1 MVPMLFEGLFIVSLV
16 APPLAVGL
24 GLIVLLVPTR
34 MERPAIVRRDMPAH
48 A

>member
-1 MVPMLFEGLFIVSLV
+1 MVPMLFEGLFIVALA

-24 GLIVLLVPTR
+24 GLIMLLMPTR
-34 MERPAIVRRDMPAH
+34 MEQPASIHRDMPAH

>member
-24 GLIVLLVPTR
+24 GLIMLLVPTR
-34 MERPAIVRRDMPAH
+34 TEQPASVRRDIHAH

>member
-1 MVPMLFEGLFIVSLV
+1 MVPIVFEGLFILSLV

-24 GLIVLLVPTR
+24 GLIMLLVPTR
-34 MERPAIVRRDMPAH
+34 MEQPASMHRDMPAH

>member
-1 MVPMLFEGLFIVSLV
+1 MVPMLFERLFIISLV

-24 GLIVLLVPTR
+24 GLIMLLVPTR
-34 MERPAIVRRDMPAH
+34 MQQPASMHRDMPAH

>member
-1 MVPMLFEGLFIVSLV
+1 MVSMLFDGLFIISLV

-24 GLIVLLVPTR
+24 GVIMLLLPAR
-34 MERPAIVRRDMPAH
+34 MERRASVRHDMPAH

>member
-1 MVPMLFEGLFIVSLV
+1 MVPIVFEGLFVLSLV

-24 GLIVLLVPTR
+24 GLIMLLVPTR
-34 MERPAIVRRDMPAH
+34 MEQPASMHRDMPAH